1 MAVLLFY
8 IKTQVKQVFK
18 LICSSYMPFI
28 LSDNHISCKKE
39 YKNVF
44 YQKYF
49 HNFTTLKRLLGH

>member
-1 MAVLLFY
+1 MAVLLCY

-44 YQKYF
+44 Y
-49 HNFTTLKRLLGH
+49 